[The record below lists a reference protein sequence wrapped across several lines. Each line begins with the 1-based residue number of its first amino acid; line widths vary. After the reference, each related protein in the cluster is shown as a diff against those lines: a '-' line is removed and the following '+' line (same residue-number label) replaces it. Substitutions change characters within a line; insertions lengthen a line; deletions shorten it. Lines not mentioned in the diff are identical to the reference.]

1 MYYYKKKGKDI
12 IKYEIVLDEE
22 KLRQLKLEI
31 IEKCSYIKHINSR
44 ETSFTIS
51 YRIDFKHVRNYNE
64 KFIRTIEYNDFYS
77 QPEDEYLVDYDY
89 YEYPIL
95 VSYIDEILK
104 GNTSIIGKIEKL
116 KDKNMDKE
124 NIILEEQQKIIN
136 KLNNPDNKNK
146 QELINLLN
154 ESQEKLL
161 EYYKE
166 KELNKNQVP
175 SSKYKR
181 KVLNLITMK
190 EIGTMPYKTI
200 LEVQKFFIS
209 SIELNKE
216 NNLNKVLKLNQ

>member
-12 IKYEIVLDEE
+12 IKYEIEIDEE
-22 KLRQLKLEI
+22 KLKQLRVEI
-31 IEKCSYIKHINSR
+31 IFNCSTIIHKNYKTIDTPNYFDWEHIHNYK
-44 ETSFTIS
+44 ETKIGIVE
-51 YRIDFKHVRNYNE
+51 R
-64 KFIRTIEYNDFYS
+64 NDFYS
-77 QPEDEYLVDYDY
+77 TIQDEYLVDYDY
-89 YEYPIL
+89 YKHPQL
-95 VSYIDEILK
+95 VNYIDELLK
-104 GNTSIIGKIEKL
+104 GNINIIEKIEKL
-116 KDKNMDKE
+116 KDEVIDKAK
-124 NIILEEQQKIIN
+124 IILEEQQKIIN
-136 KLNNPDNKNK
+136 KLNNTDNKNK

-181 KVLNLITMK
+181 KVLNCITMK
-190 EIGTMPYKTI
+190 EIGTMPYKTV

-209 SIELNKE
+209 NSESNIK